1 MAPLKSAEILAR
13 AEEFLQCAEHA
24 AQSNLFNACA
34 ICCYAALFWAARA
47 ALAYEGLD
55 RPTWGHSE
63 LRSKFT
69 EEFIKNRKRFP
80 ANFGT
85 WLSDAFVLRN
95 AAQYGLI
102 SPQTKRVRRMLNHAK
117 EVVQKVKG
125 VIQK

>member
-1 MAPLKSAEILAR
+1 MAPLKPGEILTR
-13 AEEFLQCAEHA
+13 AEEFLQCAEYA

-34 ICCYAALFWAARA
+34 ICSYAALFWAARA

-55 RPTWGHSE
+55 RSAWAHSE

-102 SPQTKRVRRMLNHAK
+102 SPKIKRVRRMLNHAK
-117 EVVQKVKG
+117 EFVQKIKG
-125 VIQK
+125 VISK